1 MSPETWYIA
10 VGPNPYTVKEKQSYM
25 IIDGYF
31 NSSQIQRNAM
41 YSWSACFYC
50 PGFFR
55 NSWTS
60 ISSASSFS
68 NADASTTCA
77 ASQLSSWTRVF
88 KPVISDFEM
97 PTKYIL
103 KNIWGQSVYFA
114 AEENDCCTL
123 NCYPRSLR
131 PFTIKIF
138 NNLGQ
143 EVIELRRPCRCWCGC
158 CCGCTCSLQELEV
171 HAPPGTPIGYIKETC
186 HPGRPKFSVQDEAKE
201 EIFKIAGHS
210 LKCMCT
216 EDFRFEVMSK
226 DEQES
231 VGRISKQWAGI
242 TGDTRETFTDA
253 DLFGIEFPMDFDV
266 KMKAVMI
273 GAGFLINYM
282 YFGEDPIVIT
292 ETHVI

>member
-1 MSPETWYIA
+1 MQCTPGQPASTVQGFSGTHGPPSVQRLPSPMQMPAPPVLLLNCPPGLEYL
-10 VGPNPYTVKEKQSYM
+10 
-25 IIDGYF
+25 
-31 NSSQIQRNAM
+31 SQIDQILIYRQ
-41 YSWSACFYC
+41 
-50 PGFFR
+50 PEPLE
-55 NSWTS
+55 
-60 ISSASSFS
+60 I
-68 NADASTTCA
+68 
-77 ASQLSSWTRVF
+77 
-88 KPVISDFEM
+88 ISDFEM